1 MTTQAT
7 QKDVIR
13 GVKLNREFI
22 YYTALFSGGA
32 LIFFVLFILG
42 IVFKNAGLTV
52 YNGILTLTFTL
63 ATLVALK
70 LTLDSKD
77 TVAVIDGVLTVKK
90 FFTTEKIAV
99 SDIGRVAVICDEKK
113 NVTTVNITH
122 GKEISKLK
130 FKNFTKEE
138 IAHLRR
144 ATSKH

>member
-1 MTTQAT
+1 MTTQAI
-7 QKDVIR
+7 QKDVIK
-13 GVKLNREFI
+13 GENLNREFI
-22 YYTALFSGGA
+22 YYTALFGGGA
-32 LIFFVLFILG
+32 LIFFALFILG
-42 IVFKNAGLTV
+42 IVNKNAGLAV

-63 ATLVALK
+63 AALVALK
-70 LTLDSKD
+70 LALNSKD

-99 SDIGRVAVICDEKK
+99 SDIGKVAAICDEKK

-122 GKEISKLK
+122 GKEISKFK